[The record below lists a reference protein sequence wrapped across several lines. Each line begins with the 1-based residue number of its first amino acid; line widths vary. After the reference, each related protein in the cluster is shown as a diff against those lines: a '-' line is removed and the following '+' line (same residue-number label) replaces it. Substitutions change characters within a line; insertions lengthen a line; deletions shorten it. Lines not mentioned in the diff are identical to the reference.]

1 MITVIYYEA
10 NTGKAVKQLTGPDL
24 SGFPEAPEG
33 SLALLL
39 VNSVRLPGYIVGTD
53 FYPLPESPGDGYS
66 FNWTTKQW
74 EDPRSITDAAAPALD
89 RIDQLAGKARLRY
102 ITSVPGQA
110 ETYTKKEEQARTW
123 AATGFVGD
131 APSFIAAEATALGRT
146 PQSVATEIIGLADYW
161 ANSKGP
167 QIEACRRKWKVAV
180 ESATSV
186 IQVDNLIIQA
196 IAELDSL

>member
-1 MITVIYYEA
+1 MIVIYYYQD
-10 NTGKAVKQLTGPDL
+10 TGMASHLLAAPDL
-24 SGFPEAPEG
+24 GSFPYPDTG
-33 SLALLL
+33 MLALILTE
-39 VNSVRLPGYIVGTD
+39 VVQLPGYVVGSEY
-53 FYPLPESPGDGYS
+53 FQLPEKPSQHHT
-66 FNWTTKQW
+66 FNWQTKEW
-74 EDPRSITDAAAPALD
+74 EDPRSVTDAIAPALD
-89 RIDQLAGKARLRY
+89 RVDQLAGKARLRY

-110 ETYTKKEEQARTW
+110 ETYQKKEEQARTW

-131 APSFIAAEATALGRT
+131 APSFISAEATALGRT